1 VRSLLDQ
8 GVPLDA
14 IGLQGHLKGELEI
27 DKEGLGAFVRELRKA
42 GLAVLVTELDVVD
55 NQLPAD
61 LPSRDAQVASRA
73 DEFIAAITAEAPVAA
88 LLTWGITD
96 RYTWVPMYFKR
107 SDGLPNR
114 PLPLD
119 ESYRPKPFMQVL
131 NRLRYDV

>member
-1 VRSLLDQ
+1 LLDQ